1 MKFEPGDLVVYTE
14 FESARRGEKNCTMLV
29 LNKMCRLKREGDY
42 YRVLVNGKET
52 LCHVS
57 HIRLLRKNENID

>member
-1 MKFEPGDLVVYTE
+1 MPLKPGDLVVYTE
-14 FESARRGEKNCTMLV
+14 FEAARRGHPNRVMMV

-42 YRVLVNGKET
+42 YRVLVDGKET

>member
-1 MKFEPGDLVVYTE
+1 MKIEPGDLVVYTE
-14 FESARRGEKNCTMLV
+14 FEAARRGEKNCIMLV

-42 YRVLVNGKET
+42 YRVLIDGKET
-52 LCHVS
+52 LCHAS